1 MCWYTTSSSR
11 PWNRSTNGTGPST
24 PVTSTA
30 PSSSTIGS
38 RRRAAAIAS
47 PSRVCAFSRTSSSS
61 RAACQVARSTTGGLP
76 GRLLLALPG
85 VVVIVSSAVSSRA
98 LAGSLGGLSV
108 ETTHGAETH
117 RSECQVTF
125 RDTGR
130 AHEQQPVGVLV
141 DLGHHTMRKRLNDV
155 KRPGKELHPPHLE
168 SPLLVAPE
176 PRVGRG
182 VDGYPVALVNRRS
195 KPLHLLR
202 AKEVHL
208 FPLALRGQAHADE
221 RR

>member
-1 MCWYTTSSSR
+1 MCQRLKVQPSHCPWGGAPSYHMCLYTTSSSR

-85 VVVIVSSAVSSRA
+85 VVVEEGPDGVSRFRPA
-98 LAGSLGGLSV
+98 L
-108 ETTHGAETH
+108 
-117 RSECQVTF
+117 
-125 RDTGR
+125 
-130 AHEQQPVGVLV
+130 
-141 DLGHHTMRKRLNDV
+141 
-155 KRPGKELHPPHLE
+155 ELDQFVQE
-168 SPLLVAPE
+168 
-176 PRVGRG
+176 
-182 VDGYPVALVNRRS
+182 ALVLDVLQKS
-195 KPLHLLR
+195 HHLRMR
-202 AKEVHL
+202 ADRIGDVQE
-208 FPLALRGQAHADE
+208 
-221 RR
+221 